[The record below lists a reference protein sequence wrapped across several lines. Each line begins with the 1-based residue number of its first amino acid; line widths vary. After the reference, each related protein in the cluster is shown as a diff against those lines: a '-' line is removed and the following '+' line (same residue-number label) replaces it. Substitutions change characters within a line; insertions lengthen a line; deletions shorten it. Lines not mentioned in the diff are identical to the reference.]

1 MSAIDWEKASPT
13 AKMEKTSSD
22 IAEGIVKVVQQ
33 TDDEIILDKAELFLR
48 EHNYSHEYI
57 LSLLEDKIAQKKLIR
72 RIDFILMPLLCFTY
86 LLQFIDK
93 QALSFSA
100 SFDLFT
106 YTKVSLGQYS
116 WLASIFYFAYLVAE
130 WPASYLAQKYPTGT
144 VISSFIIIW
153 GSILMLTAACESFAG
168 LAVCRFFLGCFEAV
182 ITPAFMMIIGMWY
195 SRKEQPARA
204 GVFFCCNGVAQMIAG
219 LLFYGVGQAKG
230 FPVWRIIFLL
240 CGGVTIFWGVLL
252 LFLLPN
258 NIITAKRFSNEEK
271 AMLIAQGQLNNTGIY
286 NNTIKVAQIKEAL
299 GDIQIWLLFF
309 FMLLNEVINGGYSN
323 FATLLLK
330 SIAGGNALKSSAL
343 TVPGGAIQAL
353 FILSCG
359 FFASRFPDIR
369 TILMGLYVIP
379 TMIGVMLLWKLD
391 RSNTGGLLGGYYIA
405 VSYTA
410 SLVLGLQMPAT
421 NVAGYTKRVTATAMV
436 FLAYCMGNIIGPH
449 AFIAS
454 EAPQYPT
461 GVKVIVSCGAGQIV
475 ISAIL
480 RYVLVRR
487 NRERDALHLSPLA
500 ADEEILMDLTDFEN
514 PRFRYVL

>member
-1 MSAIDWEKASPT
+1 MSAIESEKVSPK
-13 AKMEKTSSD
+13 AKMGKTSSD
-22 IAEGIVKVVQQ
+22 LAEGIVEFAQQ
-33 TDDEIILDKAELFLR
+33 PDDEIVFDKAELFLR
-48 EHNYSHEYI
+48 EHNYSHAYI
-57 LSLLEDKIAQKKLIR
+57 LSLLEDKTARKKLIR
-72 RIDFILMPLLCFTY
+72 RVDLILMPLLCFTY

-106 YTKVSLGQYS
+106 ATTITRDQYS
-116 WLASIFYFAYLVAE
+116 WLASIFYFAYLAAE
-130 WPASYLAQKYPTGT
+130 WPASYLAQRFPTGT

-153 GSILMLTAACESFAG
+153 GSILMLTAACKDFPGFA
-168 LAVCRFFLGCFEAV
+168 ACRFFLGSFEAV

-195 SRKEQPARA
+195 SREEQPARA
-204 GVFFCCNGVAQMIAG
+204 GAFFCFNGVAQMIAG
-219 LLFYGVGQAKG
+219 ILFYGVGQAKG
-230 FPVWRIIFLL
+230 FPVWRIIFIL
-240 CGGVTIFWGVLL
+240 CGGVTITWGVSL

-271 AMLIAQGQLNNTGIY
+271 AMLVAQGQLNKTGVY
-286 NNTIKVAQIKEAL
+286 NNTIKIAQIKEAL
-299 GDIQIWLLFF
+299 GDIQIWLLFS
-309 FMLLNEVINGGYSN
+309 FMLLNETINGGYSN

-330 SIAGGNALKSSAL
+330 SIAGGNALKSTAL
-343 TVPGGAIQAL
+343 TIPGGAIQAL

-359 FFASRFPDIR
+359 LLASRFPNIR

-379 TMIGVMLLWKLD
+379 TMIGVTLLWKLD
-391 RSNTGGLLGGYYIA
+391 RSNTGGLLAGYYIA

-436 FLAYCMGNIIGPH
+436 FLAYCIGNIIGPH

-454 EAPQYPT
+454 QAPQYAT
-461 GVKVIVSCGAGQIV
+461 GAKVILACGAGQIV
-475 ISAIL
+475 IAAIL

-487 NRERDALHLSPLA
+487 NRKRDAMQLPPLA
-500 ADEEILMDLTDFEN
+500 AEDEILIDSTDFEN
-514 PRFRYVL
+514 MRFRYVY